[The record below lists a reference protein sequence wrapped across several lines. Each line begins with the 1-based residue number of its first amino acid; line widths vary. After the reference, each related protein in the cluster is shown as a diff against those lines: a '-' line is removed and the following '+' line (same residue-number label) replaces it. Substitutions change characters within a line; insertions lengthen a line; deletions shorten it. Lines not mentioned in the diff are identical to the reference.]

1 MGLLE
6 TIKDT
11 VSIIQKADNLDL
23 YRQILDIQREALE
36 QQEVMHKLQDENRE
50 LKEKLA
56 LKGKIIRHREP
67 VITLEGDP
75 TPYCAVCYG
84 KENKLIQL
92 KPVDNNYWCQNC
104 GMGYIHTPID

>member
-6 TIKDT
+6 NIKDA

-36 QQEVMHKLQDENRE
+36 QQEAMYKLQDENRE
-50 LKEKLA
+50 LKDKLA
-56 LKGKIIRHREP
+56 LKGRIIRHREP
-67 VITLEGDP
+67 VITIEDDP

-92 KPVDNNYWCQNC
+92 KPVDDYYFCQNC
-104 GMGYIHTPID
+104 KMSYIHTPID